1 MMSSMRT
8 SRGIARLAAGV
19 MVAASSAHAQSV
31 KPMTPP
37 AAAKAAS
44 TTDPRVGLK
53 GGLYDAASAA
63 KGLKLL
69 STTPKSAKLDGDGGA
84 RGLTFANS
92 DLAFKA
98 PYVYQG
104 NFSGFQI
111 WNMAN
116 PSKPTLT
123 SVEVC
128 ATGQGDPSVWG
139 NLLFV
144 SSESTGDR
152 TDCGT
157 QGVTDRI
164 SMDRMVG
171 VRIYDITDPAHPKKV
186 KDVQTCRGSH
196 THTVVPD
203 PKDKGVLYIYV
214 SGSAGVR
221 PEEELAGCKD
231 LPAEDVNGARFR
243 IEIIKVEIAHPENAK
258 VVSFGRILDGLAPV
272 TQHGQA
278 PADIAEAKAAA
289 AAAAAAAANQE
300 AAAGRGGRGGRG
312 GPDAAPTGPNQCHD
326 ITLYP
331 EMGVG
336 AGACG
341 GYGVLIDIKD
351 PLNPKRLQA
360 VGDTNFAFWHSATF
374 NNDASKLLFTDEWGG
389 GTSPKC
395 RSDDPIDW
403 GADAVFTV
411 KGSKMTQGAF
421 FKMAASQTKT
431 ENCVAHNGSLIP
443 VPGRDI
449 MAQGWYQGGLDLV
462 DFTDAAHPF
471 EIAYFD
477 RGPVDV
483 NKLTT
488 AGYWGAYYY
497 NGLLYGSEIARG
509 IDVLELTPTDWL
521 SQNEI
526 DAAKLVKFVQFN
538 PQMQPKITWPAAFP
552 VVRSYVDQLVRGS
565 GIAAA
570 RSTEINAA
578 IDAAE
583 KATGAAR
590 KTALDKLA
598 GDLAKDATT
607 AKDGARVKLLMGAVK
622 NLANATK

>member
-1 MMSSMRT
+1 MHSSHHLT
-8 SRGIARLAAGV
+8 RLSAGSLSLLFAV
-19 MVAASSAHAQSV
+19 TVHAQGSAAV
-31 KPMTPP
+31 KPVTPP
-37 AAAKAAS
+37 PAAKAAS

-53 GGLYDAASAA
+53 AGMRDAGEAI
-63 KGLKLL
+63 KGLKLIANVGK
-69 STTPKSAKLDGDGGA
+69 PDKLDGDGGS

-111 WNMAN
+111 WNVAN
-116 PSKPTLT
+116 PAKPVLT

-157 QGVTDRI
+157 QGITDRV
-164 SMDRMVG
+164 SKDRMVG
-171 VRIYDITDPAHPKKV
+171 VRIYDISDPAHPKKV

-203 PKDKGVLYIYV
+203 PKDKGVVYIYV

-243 IEIIKVEIAHPENAK
+243 IEIIKVELAHPENAK
-258 VVSFGRILDGLAPV
+258 VVSFGRIFDGLAPV
-272 TQHGQA
+272 SQHGAA
-278 PADIAEAKAAA
+278 PADLAAQQA
-289 AAAAAAAANQE
+289 A
-300 AAAGRGGRGGRG
+300 AAAGRGGRGGP
-312 GPDAAPTGPNQCHD
+312 GPQGPATGPNQCHD

-331 EMGVG
+331 EMGLG

-341 GYGVLIDIKD
+341 GYGILVDLKD

-374 NNDASKLLFTDEWGG
+374 NNDATKLLFTDEWGG

-395 RSDDPIDW
+395 RVDDPIDW
-403 GADAVFTV
+403 GADAIFTL
-411 KGSKMTQGAF
+411 KDRKLTQGAF
-421 FKMAASQTKT
+421 FKMPATQTKE

-449 MAQGWYQGGLDLV
+449 MAQGWYQGGLDLI
-462 DFTDAAHPF
+462 DFTDAAHPY

-477 RGPVDV
+477 RGPVDGS
-483 NKLTT
+483 KLVT

-509 IDVLELTPTDWL
+509 LDIFELTPSEYL
-521 SQNEI
+521 SANEI
-526 DAAKLVKFVQFN
+526 AAAALVKFDQFN
-538 PQMQPKITWPAAFP
+538 PQMQPKVKWPAAFP

-565 GIAAA
+565 GIAPA
-570 RSTEINAA
+570 RSASINTG

-583 KATGAAR
+583 KASGATRKAILERLATGLAA
-590 KTALDKLA
+590 DVS
-598 GDLAKDATT
+598 T
-607 AKDGARVKLLMGAVK
+607 AKDSARVKLLIGALK
-622 NLANATK
+622 DLAAATK